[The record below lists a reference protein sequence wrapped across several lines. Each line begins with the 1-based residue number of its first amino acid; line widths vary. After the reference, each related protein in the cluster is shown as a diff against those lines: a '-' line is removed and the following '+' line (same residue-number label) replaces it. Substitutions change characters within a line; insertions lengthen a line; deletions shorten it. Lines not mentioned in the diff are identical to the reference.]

1 LTIAEINWGSTQ
13 QSRRYKGGTE
23 KHMSQMPIL
32 TTGWWC
38 NNHLEKYEFVN
49 GKDDIPYMKWKIKKC
64 VKPPIRPHIYMGM
77 QYESGEHE
85 FSQPGTQRNDEGIP
99 LEGPK
104 FVSTG

>member
-1 LTIAEINWGSTQ
+1 
-13 QSRRYKGGTE
+13 
-23 KHMSQMPIL
+23 
-32 TTGWWC
+32 
-38 NNHLEKYEFVN
+38 
-49 GKDDIPYMKWKIKKC
+49 
-64 VKPPIRPHIYMGM
+64 MGM